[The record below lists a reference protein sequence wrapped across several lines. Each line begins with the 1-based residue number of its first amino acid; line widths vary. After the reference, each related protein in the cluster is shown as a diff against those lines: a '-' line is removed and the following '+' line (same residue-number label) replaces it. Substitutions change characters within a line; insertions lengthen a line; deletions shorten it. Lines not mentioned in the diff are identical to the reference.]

1 MMLLH
6 EVDKPGSDVDYYV
19 DSLDTLLG
27 NKINLI
33 QAIKNKL
40 KVFKQHL
47 LEEEVLSKKFYEKKN
62 EVMDVFDLKN
72 EHNSLGNDMQLLDNL
87 HEVLN

>member
-6 EVDKPGSDVDYYV
+6 EVDKPGSDVDFYV
-19 DSLDTLLG
+19 DSLDNMLA
-27 NKINLI
+27 NKLNLI
-33 QAIKNKL
+33 HTLRNKL
-40 KVFKQHL
+40 KNFKQHL
-47 LEEEVLSKKFYEKKN
+47 TEEEALSKKFYEKKN

-72 EHNSLGNDMQLLDNL
+72 ENNDFGNDIQLLDNL

>member
-19 DSLDTLLG
+19 EHLDGVLAG
-27 NKINLI
+27 KVNMINNLR
-33 QAIKNKL
+33 NKL
-40 KVFKQHL
+40 KIFKQHL
-47 LEEEVLSKKFYEKKN
+47 IEEEILSKKFYEKKN
-62 EVMDVFDLKN
+62 EMDVYDLKN
-72 EHNSLGNDMQLLDNL
+72 DNNGLGNDIQLLDNL

>member
-1 MMLLH
+1 MLLH

-19 DSLDTLLG
+19 DNLDNLLANKMNVIQSLR
-27 NKINLI
+27 I
-33 QAIKNKL
+33 KL

-47 LEEEVLSKKFYEKKN
+47 VDEEMLSKKFYEKKN

-72 EHNSLGNDMQLLDNL
+72 EQNNLGNDMQLLDNL